1 MIESTTETIHGEA
14 YRYYPLG
21 QYIVRA
27 PEVCGGR
34 PTFKYTRIEI
44 AGALDRMAAGETL
57 DEIVKGYRARVCREA
72 ILAAIQLV
80 THRFIESLPELATAS

>member
-1 MIESTTETIHGEA
+1 MEQLVTEIVGGEV

-21 QYIVRA
+21 AYIVRA

-44 AGALDRMAAGETL
+44 AGTLERLASGESVEHL
-57 DEIVKGYRARVCREA
+57 VRGYQGRVPAEA
-72 ILAAIQLV
+72 IAEAVNLV
-80 THRFIESLPELATAS
+80 TNGYINALPDLRPAA